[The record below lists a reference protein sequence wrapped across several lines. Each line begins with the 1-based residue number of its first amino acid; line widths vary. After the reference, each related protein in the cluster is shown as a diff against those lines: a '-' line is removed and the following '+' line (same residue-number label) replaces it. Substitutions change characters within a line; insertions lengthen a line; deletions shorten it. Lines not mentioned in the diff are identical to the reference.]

1 MYSHFSISPKNR
13 FAFNMIFFFFLEHT
27 AHFQKLEIVVILGEK
42 SLYTFMRIKCRCVT
56 TYAQMCM
63 CLHLFIAS
71 TTNLLASKLFNVQVL
86 GNEWVVY
93 YILYISVFSKLK
105 MSWIIGCELSIV
117 FVYLS
122 QSRDCTAAQLLIHWS
137 ILAFD
142 VLKVE

>member
-13 FAFNMIFFFFLEHT
+13 FAFNMIFFFLEHT

-122 QSRDCTAAQLLIHWS
+122 QSCDCTAAQLLIHWS

>member
-13 FAFNMIFFFFLEHT
+13 FAFNTIFFLEHT
-27 AHFQKLEIVVILGEK
+27 AHFQKLEIVIILGEK
-42 SLYTFMRIKCRCVT
+42 SLCLFMHIKCRCVIT
-56 TYAQMCM
+56 RAQMCM

-71 TTNLLASKLFNVQVL
+71 AANLLASKLFIAQVL

-93 YILYISVFSKLK
+93 YLLYISVFSKLK
-105 MSWIIGCELSIV
+105 ISWIIGCELSIV

-122 QSRDCTAAQLLIHWS
+122 RSRDCTAAQLLIHWS

-142 VLKVE
+142 VLRV